1 MDASLFLRG
10 LVLGFTIAAAV
21 GPMAILCMRRTLVQ
35 GQLTGLLT
43 GLGIATADGCY
54 ALTAAFG
61 LTFISN
67 VLIGHRIW
75 LELIGGAFLCYL
87 GLQII
92 RSRPATNAATTVQTR
107 HLLGAYGSALGLTL
121 TNPLTILSFAAL
133 FAGLGLGN
141 AASYGASALLVLG
154 VFLGSLGWWIFLTTA
169 VRAVRNRLTGT
180 VLTWIN
186 AISGAIITAFGALA
200 ITSAIT

>member
-10 LVLGFTIAAAV
+10 LVLGFSIAAAV
-21 GPMAILCMRRTLVQ
+21 GPMAVLCMRRTLVQ

-61 LTFISN
+61 LTFVSN
-67 VLIGHRIW
+67 ALIDQRMW

-87 GLQII
+87 GLRIV
-92 RSRPATNAATTVQTR
+92 RSRPATSAATAVQTR

-133 FAGLGLGN
+133 FAGLGLGS
-141 AASYGASALLVLG
+141 AANYGAGVLLVLG
-154 VFLGSLGWWIFLTTA
+154 VFLGSLGWWLFLTTA
-169 VRAVRNRLTGT
+169 VRLVRRRLTGA

-186 AISGAIITAFGALA
+186 AISGAVIATFGALA
-200 ITSAIT
+200 IMSAIT

>member
-61 LTFISN
+61 LTFVSN
-67 VLIGHRIW
+67 ALIDHRVW

-87 GLQII
+87 GLQIV
-92 RSRPATNAATTVQTR
+92 RSRPATNAATTVRTR

-121 TNPLTILSFAAL
+121 TNPLTTLSFAAL

-141 AASYGASALLVLG
+141 AATYGAGVLLVLG
-154 VFLGSLGWWIFLTTA
+154 VFLGSLAWWLFLTTV
-169 VRAVRNRLTGT
+169 VRTVRDRLTGT

-186 AISGAIITAFGALA
+186 AISGAVILAFGAVA
-200 ITSAIT
+200 ILSAMT

>member
-21 GPMAILCMRRTLVQ
+21 GPMAVLCMRRTLVQ

-61 LTFISN
+61 LTFVSN
-67 VLIGHRIW
+67 ALIDHRVW

-87 GLQII
+87 GLQIV
-92 RSRPATNAATTVQTR
+92 RSRPARDASTTVQTR

-141 AASYGASALLVLG
+141 AASYSAGALLVLG
-154 VFLGSLGWWIFLTTA
+154 VFLGSLAWWLFLTTA
-169 VRAVRNRLTGT
+169 IRLVRHRLTGT

-186 AISGAIITAFGALA
+186 AISGTVILAFGALA
-200 ITSAIT
+200 IMAAMT